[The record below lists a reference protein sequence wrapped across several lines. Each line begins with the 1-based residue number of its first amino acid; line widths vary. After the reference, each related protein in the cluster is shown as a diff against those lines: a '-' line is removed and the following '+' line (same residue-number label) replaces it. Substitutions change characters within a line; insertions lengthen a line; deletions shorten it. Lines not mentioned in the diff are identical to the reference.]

1 MTRQAKRR
9 SAPLSSEYRVRV
21 KRGPRGRV
29 WRDFS
34 SQKREAIRAAHRIM
48 RELGQGAK
56 AEVRT
61 KEGQLIYQAHL
72 SVIRSRWQIVTEE
85 L

>member
-1 MTRQAKRR
+1 
-9 SAPLSSEYRVRV
+9 
-21 KRGPRGRV
+21 
-29 WRDFS
+29 
-34 SQKREAIRAAHRIM
+34 M